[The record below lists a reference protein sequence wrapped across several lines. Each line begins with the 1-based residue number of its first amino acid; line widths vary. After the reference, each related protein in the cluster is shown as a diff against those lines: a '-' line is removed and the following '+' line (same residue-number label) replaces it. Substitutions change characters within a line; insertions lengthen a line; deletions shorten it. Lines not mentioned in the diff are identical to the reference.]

1 LVTIKLVNLVNLRLD
16 ASFVCS
22 RVCAC
27 FRFQSVIFAKEK
39 SFDTSDAQ
47 IKA

>member
-1 LVTIKLVNLVNLRLD
+1 LFVRL
-16 ASFVCS
+16 FVC
-22 RVCAC
+22 A
-27 FRFQSVIFAKEK
+27 RFPSVGQSYSQSHK